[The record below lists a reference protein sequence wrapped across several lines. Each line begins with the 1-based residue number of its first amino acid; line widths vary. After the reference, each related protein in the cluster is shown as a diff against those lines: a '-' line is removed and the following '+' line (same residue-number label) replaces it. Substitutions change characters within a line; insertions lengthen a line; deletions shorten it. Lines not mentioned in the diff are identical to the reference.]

1 MHFNCF
7 DPTLLHLIFRFTEF
21 PMGECCFV
29 FIALCAITL
38 LEFSYLFE
46 TNALPQLKAI
56 ANMQPVLL
64 ILLLYL
70 YTKLDLRI
78 NYYKHVPFLSRCH
91 NPSEC
96 IQNIKTL
103 IISTISYS
111 GMQRTYELKLYPQRM
126 VPLYFHFL

>member
-7 DPTLLHLIFRFTEF
+7 DPTLLHLMFRLPEF
-21 PMGECCFV
+21 PMGECRFV
-29 FIALCAITL
+29 FKALCAIAL

-46 TNALPQLKAI
+46 TKELPPLKAI

-70 YTKLDLRI
+70 HTKLDLRI

-103 IISTISYS
+103 IISTVSYS
-111 GMQRTYELKLYPQRM
+111 GMQSTYKLKLHPQRM